1 MFFLNLRRQKS
12 GKSKVTRRKK
22 QKEETESDTEE
33 ETEADTEEET
43 EADTE
48 EEIEADTE
56 EEEDSGTE
64 EEEDSDAE
72 EEGDSAAEEEED
84 SAAQEE
90 EDSDAEEEEDSDA
103 EDGGLRRAR
112 KRPLEV
118 AEEDYAKPNKWALPQ
133 LCVLKHV
140 FECWLQ
146 IHLFHFLQETQGRS
160 KCQCWAEEKER

>member
-1 MFFLNLRRQKS
+1 MFFVNLRWKKS
-12 GKSKVTRRKK
+12 GKSNSTRRKK

-48 EEIEADTE
+48 EE
-56 EEEDSGTE
+56 EDSGTE

-72 EEGDSAAEEEED
+72 EEG
-84 SAAQEE
+84 
-90 EDSDAEEEEDSDA
+90 DSDAEEEEDSDA

-118 AEEDYAKPNKWALPQ
+118 AEEDYAKPNKWALAQ

-160 KCQCWAEEKER
+160 KCQCWEDEKER

>member
-1 MFFLNLRRQKS
+1 MFLFNLHRKKL
-12 GKSKVTRRKK
+12 GKSNSTRRKK

-48 EEIEADTE
+48 EEEDSGTE
-56 EEEDSGTE
+56 EEDDSGTE
-64 EEEDSDAE
+64 EEEDSYAEEEGDSDAE
-72 EEGDSAAEEEED
+72 EEGDSYE
-84 SAAQEE
+84 
-90 EDSDAEEEEDSDA
+90 EEEEDSDA
-103 EDGGLRRAR
+103 EDGGLRRTR
-112 KRPLEV
+112 KRPLKV
-118 AEEDYAKPNKWALPQ
+118 AEEYYAKPNKWALAQ

-160 KCQCWAEEKER
+160 KCQCWEDEKER

>member
-1 MFFLNLRRQKS
+1 MFLFNLRRKKS
-12 GKSKVTRRKK
+12 GKSKVTRSKK
-22 QKEETESDTEE
+22 QKEKDSDTEEEIESDTEE
-33 ETEADTEEET
+33 ETEADTKEET
-43 EADTE
+43 D
-48 EEIEADTE
+48 ADTE

-72 EEGDSAAEEEED
+72 EEGDSDAEEEG
-84 SAAQEE
+84 
-90 EDSDAEEEEDSDA
+90 DSDEEEEEDSDA

-118 AEEDYAKPNKWALPQ
+118 AEEDYAKPNKWALAQ

-160 KCQCWAEEKER
+160 KCQCWEEEKER

>member
-1 MFFLNLRRQKS
+1 MFFFNLRRKKS

-48 EEIEADTE
+48 EE
-56 EEEDSGTE
+56 EDSGTE

-72 EEGDSAAEEEED
+72 EEGDSDAEEEG
-84 SAAQEE
+84 
-90 EDSDAEEEEDSDA
+90 DSDAEEEEDSDA

-118 AEEDYAKPNKWALPQ
+118 AEEDYAKPNKWASAQ

-160 KCQCWAEEKER
+160 KCQCWEEEKER

>member
-1 MFFLNLRRQKS
+1 MFFFNLRRKKS
-12 GKSKVTRRKK
+12 GKSNSTRRKK
-22 QKEETESDTEE
+22 QKEETESDTKEQ
-33 ETEADTEEET
+33 TEADTEEET
-43 EADTE
+43 
-48 EEIEADTE
+48 EADTE

-72 EEGDSAAEEEED
+72 EEEEI
-84 SAAQEE
+84 
-90 EDSDAEEEEDSDA
+90 DA

-118 AEEDYAKPNKWALPQ
+118 AEEDYAKPNKWALAQ

-160 KCQCWAEEKER
+160 KCQCWEEEKER

>member
-1 MFFLNLRRQKS
+1 MFFFNFRRKKS
-12 GKSKVTRRKK
+12 GKSNRTRRKK
-22 QKEETESDTEE
+22 QKEETE
-33 ETEADTEEET
+33 ADTEEET
-43 EADTE
+43 
-48 EEIEADTE
+48 EADTE

-72 EEGDSAAEEEED
+72 EEG
-84 SAAQEE
+84 
-90 EDSDAEEEEDSDA
+90 DSDAEEEEDSDA

-118 AEEDYAKPNKWALPQ
+118 AEEDYAKPNKWASAQ
-133 LCVLKHV
+133 LCVLKQV

-160 KCQCWAEEKER
+160 KCQCWEEEKER